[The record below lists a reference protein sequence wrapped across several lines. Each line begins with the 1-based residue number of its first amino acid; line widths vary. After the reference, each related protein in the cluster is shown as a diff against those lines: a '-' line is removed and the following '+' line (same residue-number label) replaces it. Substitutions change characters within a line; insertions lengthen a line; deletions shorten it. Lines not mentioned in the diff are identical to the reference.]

1 VSLTALFA
9 TGLVAFGLGL
19 RPAQAAGTAGC
30 PSTPGGRVVLV
41 SDAADPEVFLWDSR
55 DRLVDYAG
63 GHWGSTRAIF
73 NHTVLAEPGT
83 QALITTCVPGAPHA
97 NYDGFDQ
104 DTVGVKIMTGPYRG
118 RYGWVLSSD
127 VRPTRGSLRSLN
139 VVGSTPH

>member
-1 VSLTALFA
+1 VSLTTLFA
-9 TGLVAFGLGL
+9 AGSFAFGLSL
-19 RPAQAAGTAGC
+19 APAAAAGPGGC
-30 PSTPGGRVVLV
+30 PNTPGGRVVLI

-63 GHWGSTRAIF
+63 GHWGSSRAIF
-73 NHTVLAEPGT
+73 THTVLAEPGT
-83 QALITTCVPGAPHA
+83 QALIMTCVPGAPHQ

-104 DTVGVKIMTGPYRG
+104 DAVGVKIVTGPYRG

-127 VRPTRGSLRSLN
+127 VRPAHGSPRTIN